1 MDDKGG
7 EELLERLLHADHL
20 LEPTAAG
27 TSFGFANKP
36 AALSETRWSP
46 TLRGTWVLKDPNALQ
61 STSSH
66 YVVQIHWTMDEDGL
80 YEKEYTKF
88 YRLGPG
94 SNAPIE
100 NLDIKLLELVK

>member
-7 EELLERLLHADHL
+7 EELLERLLCADHL

-27 TSFGFANKP
+27 TSFGFSNKP
-36 AALSETRWSP
+36 AALSEAKWFP
-46 TLRGTWVLKDPNALQ
+46 TLRGTWVVKDPNALQ
-61 STSSH
+61 SMSSH
-66 YVVQIHWTMDEDGL
+66 YVVQVHWTMDEDGL

-88 YRLGPG
+88 YRLESG
-94 SNAPIE
+94 SMAPKE